1 MKNTSFTR
9 STSYWLLLVLSLAS
23 AAIGGW
29 LVWNNTSTMHTTI
42 LDGTATNVEV
52 YVGQAW
58 ITSGA
63 ALLAAGIVGIFLA
76 LVLTAAKALIPAAPV
91 VVEPID
97 WSTEPTDASDVSTV
111 SATEPETEAE
121 TDAVDAADTEIEAEP
136 EPETEREL
144 AGQNGSSGSTATE
157 TNSSVR

>member
-1 MKNTSFTR
+1 MKKTSLAR

-23 AAIGGW
+23 VVIGGW
-29 LVWNNTSTMHTTI
+29 LVWSNTTTMLTTI

-63 ALLAAGIVGIFLA
+63 ALLAAGIVGIFLSLVLSAVKGLVPSATPA
-76 LVLTAAKALIPAAPV
+76 LVD
-91 VVEPID
+91 PID
-97 WSTEPTDASDVSTV
+97 RTTEGTDI
-111 SATEPETEAE
+111 SAPEPVEGAATRTDTETEA
-121 TDAVDAADTEIEAEP
+121 AVTGAEV
-136 EPETEREL
+136 ETES
-144 AGQNGSSGSTATE
+144 ADQNGSSGSTATA

>member
-1 MKNTSFTR
+1 MNNTSLTR

-23 AAIGGW
+23 AAVGGW
-29 LVWNNTSTMHTTI
+29 LVWDSTSTMLTTI

-63 ALLAAGIVGIFLA
+63 ALLAAGIVGIFLS
-76 LVLTAAKALIPAAPV
+76 LVLSAAKALIPAAAPV

-97 WSTEPTDASDVSTV
+97 WNTQDTSESETSTPEPADE
-111 SATEPETEAE
+111 SATEADAAPGE
-121 TDAVDAADTEIEAEP
+121 TDEDD
-136 EPETEREL
+136 
-144 AGQNGSSGSTATE
+144 QNGSSGSTATA

>member
-1 MKNTSFTR
+1 MKNTSLIR

-29 LVWNNTSTMHTTI
+29 LVWDSTTTMLTTI
-42 LDGTATNVEV
+42 LDGSATNVEV

-63 ALLAAGIVGIFLA
+63 ALMAAGIVGIFLS
-76 LVLTAAKALIPAAPV
+76 LVLSVAKALIPTTPV
-91 VVEPID
+91 IVEPID
-97 WSTEPTDASDVSTV
+97 WTA
-111 SATEPETEAE
+111 
-121 TDAVDAADTEIEAEP
+121 DAADTTEASDDSAP
-136 EPETEREL
+136 EPVEGSDPEL
-144 AGQNGSSGSTATE
+144 VDQNGSSGSIATE